1 MLDSAARL
9 HQYSGLNSEGII
21 AVCLAQNCA
30 IEAMTQDIDWEQIL
44 NYDKLFRVTS
54 YIHIEVPL
62 KTASKSLPDP
72 EASALESDKGGREG
86 RKVAQ
91 LSCPSRRPPRPSLSL
106 QPLSERGRSWL
117 PSQASCSRLG
127 SSAPQTIRK
136 KVRKSCIWGRERNPG
151 AKEERYH

>member
-1 MLDSAARL
+1 M
-9 HQYSGLNSEGII
+9 NSEGII

-86 RKVAQ
+86 RWLSSAVRRAARLGPPSVCSHCPNGEEVGCRAKPAALVSAQ
-91 LSCPSRRPPRPSLSL
+91 VLLRPS
-106 QPLSERGRSWL
+106 ERKCERAAFGGEREI
-117 PSQASCSRLG
+117 QV
-127 SSAPQTIRK
+127 RK
-136 KVRKSCIWGRERNPG
+136 KKDTIDGN
-151 AKEERYH
+151 